1 MKQFTIIIATIILT
15 TLSAGSQTAVE
26 LSLEEA
32 TEYAL
37 NNNRDIKNAEL
48 EVIIARKQIWET
60 TATGLPQIDAS
71 VSYQNIFEVPEVNF
85 PSNAIVKNPSDDMP
99 IFGTPIE
106 TSTGVYALTMV
117 EGEPI
122 KLAAKQN
129 TTLNLT
135 VSQLIFSGSY
145 IVGLQAS
152 KVYKQLANEQLEKSE
167 IDVKAQTADTYYM
180 ILVLEE
186 NLDIMQ
192 NTLENIRKT
201 EYEISEMLKEG
212 FVEDTDL
219 DQMKLNR
226 LTIENGITELKSQVD
241 VSYDMLKLQIGMER
255 DNEIVLTDKIQ
266 NIKEDVPVEA
276 LLNED
281 FNLENNLNYR
291 MLTTQEDLTEL
302 DWKQKKSEFLPTI
315 SGFYRHEEIANAP
328 DFNTSIP
335 DMIGVNVD
343 IPIFHS
349 AGRFAKVKQAR
360 LKLEQTRN
368 QKEQAIQGIFLELKQ
383 ARNEFSTAVKSYNT
397 QQENLQMAEKIYDKT
412 LEKYKEGV
420 SSSMDLTQA
429 NNQMLNAQ
437 SNYHQS
443 LLNMLQAKVKLNKK
457 LNNL

>member
-1 MKQFTIIIATIILT
+1 MKQVTAILVVLILT
-15 TLSAGSQTAVE
+15 AFTASSQDTVE

-32 TEYAL
+32 KEYAI
-37 NNNRDIKNAEL
+37 NNNREVKNAEL
-48 EVIIARKQIWET
+48 EVIIARKKVWET

-71 VSYQNIFEVPEVNF
+71 VSYQNIFSVPEVNF
-85 PSNAIVKNPSDDMP
+85 PSNSIVKNPSDDTP
-99 IFGTPIE
+99 VFGAPIE
-106 TSTGVYALTMV
+106 TSTGTYALTMV

-122 KLAAKQN
+122 KLASKQN

-152 KVYKQLANEQLEKSE
+152 KVYKQLASEQLEKSE
-167 IDVKAQTADTYYM
+167 LDVKAQTADTYYM

-186 NLDIMQ
+186 NLNIMQ
-192 NTLENIRKT
+192 NTLENIEKT
-201 EYEISEMLKEG
+201 EYEISELLKEG

-226 LTIENGITELKSQVD
+226 MTIENGISELNSQVE
-241 VSYDMLKLQIGMER
+241 VAYQMLKLQIGMER
-255 DNEIVLTDKIQ
+255 DKKLVLSDDIQ
-266 NIKEDVPVEA
+266 NIKNDVPVEA

-281 FNLENNLNYR
+281 FDLENNLSYR
-291 MLTTQEDLTEL
+291 MLTTQEDLSEL

-335 DMIGVNVD
+335 DLIGVNVD

-368 QKEQAIQGIFLELKQ
+368 QKEQAVQGLYLELKQ
-383 ARNEFSTAVKSYNT
+383 ARNNFSTAVKNYNT
-397 QQENLQMAEKIYDKT
+397 QQENLQLAEKIYNKT
-412 LEKYKEGV
+412 LEKYKEGI

-429 NNQMLNAQ
+429 NNQMLNTQ
-437 SNYHQS
+437 NNYYQA
-443 LLNMLQAKVKLNKK
+443 LLNMLQAKVTLNKK